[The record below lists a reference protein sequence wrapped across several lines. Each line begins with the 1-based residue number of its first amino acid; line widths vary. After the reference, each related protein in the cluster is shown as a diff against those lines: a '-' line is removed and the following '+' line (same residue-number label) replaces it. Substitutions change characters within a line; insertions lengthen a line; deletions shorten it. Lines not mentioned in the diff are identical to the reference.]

1 MEGMTGLVAKM
12 NGPWQLIGFALLLM
26 AFLLW
31 RSKSSPTLW
40 KKTWPWLLVL
50 AVVGSFALGGWQM
63 WLSAQVELNKNANSA
78 VPSVGQAASA
88 VHNPASTPTPTPT
101 PTPNANPAPSPA
113 PSSSVPRPPQ
123 NAKVRDVKDQGK
135 VEIEQSSPHSS
146 SGQSAEVSGVSG
158 SASVTIK
165 QGAGNGK

>member
-1 MEGMTGLVAKM
+1 MEGMTGLVAKI

-63 WLSAQVELNKNANSA
+63 WLSAQVELNKNSKSA
-78 VPSVGQAASA
+78 MPSASQAASP
-88 VHNPASTPTPTPT
+88 VHNPASTPTST
-101 PTPNANPAPSPA
+101 PTPNSNPAPSPA
-113 PSSSVPRPPQ
+113 PSSSMPTSAQ